1 MVTREMKHRLTGT
14 AAFAILP
21 LLLLLKTTIAL
32 FGGPSSVNAAIQP
45 AIVIDPAGAGA
56 SQDPWTEQQRAA
68 ADHIEFLKDQPFGP
82 SPLYRPAA
90 PITPDQT
97 PVVSRPDLP
106 TVRVQMIIA
115 SAAGSVALI
124 DGKRYRVGDSLG
136 ETSWIIAVIDADAL
150 AVTFKHVRTGQTTV
164 ISVHAPG

>member
-1 MVTREMKHRLTGT
+1 MRHSVTGT

-21 LLLLLKTTIAL
+21 LLLLVKMTIAL
-32 FGGPSSVNAAIQP
+32 FGGPSSVQATIQP
-45 AIVIDPAGAGA
+45 ALVIDPSAAGAMQA
-56 SQDPWTEQQRAA
+56 PWTEQQRSA

-82 SPLYRPAA
+82 SPLHRSAA

-97 PVVSRPDLP
+97 PVVHRPDLL
-106 TVRVQMIIA
+106 TVRVQMIMA

-136 ETSWIIAVIDADAL
+136 ETSWSIAAIDAEAL
-150 AVTFKHVRTGQTTV
+150 AVTFKHARTGETTV
-164 ISVHAPG
+164 ISVHTPG

>member
-1 MVTREMKHRLTGT
+1 MTRKAKHSLTGT

-21 LLLLLKTTIAL
+21 GLLLLKTTMAL
-32 FGGPSSVNAAIQP
+32 FGGPSSVQAAVEP
-45 AIVIDPAGAGA
+45 PLVIDLSGAVA
-56 SQDPWTEQQRAA
+56 PQEPWTAQQRAA

-82 SPLYRPAA
+82 SPLHRYVA

-97 PVVSRPDLP
+97 PVVSGPDSP
-106 TVRVQMIIA
+106 TVRVQMIMA

-136 ETSWIIAVIDADAL
+136 ETSWIITTIDTDGL
-150 AVTFKHVRTGQTTV
+150 AVTFKHARTGQTTV
-164 ISVHAPG
+164 ISVHAPE

>member
-1 MVTREMKHRLTGT
+1 MTREMKHSLTGT

-32 FGGPSSVNAAIQP
+32 FGGPSSVQATIQP
-45 AIVIDPAGAGA
+45 TLVIDPSGSRAP
-56 SQDPWTEQQRAA
+56 QEPWTEQQRAA

-82 SPLYRPAA
+82 SPVYRPAA

-106 TVRVQMIIA
+106 TVRVQMIMA
-115 SAAGSVALI
+115 SASGSVALI
-124 DGKRYRVGDSLG
+124 DGKRYGVGDLLG
-136 ETSWIIAVIDADAL
+136 ETSWIIVNIDADAL
-150 AVTFKHVRTGQTTV
+150 AVTFRHARTGQTTI
-164 ISVHAPG
+164 ISVHTPG

>member
-1 MVTREMKHRLTGT
+1 MTRETKHSLSGT

-32 FGGPSSVNAAIQP
+32 FGGPSSVQATIQP
-45 AIVIDPAGAGA
+45 ALVIDPSGSGAP
-56 SQDPWTEQQRAA
+56 QELRTEQQQTA

-82 SPLYRPAA
+82 SPLHRSAA

-106 TVRVQMIIA
+106 TVRVQMIMGA
-115 SAAGSVALI
+115 VSGSVALI

-136 ETSWIIAVIDADAL
+136 QTSWIIAAIDADAL
-150 AVTFKHVRTGQTTV
+150 AVTFKHARTGQTTV
-164 ISVHAPG
+164 ISVHSPG

>member
-1 MVTREMKHRLTGT
+1 MKHSLTGT

-32 FGGPSSVNAAIQP
+32 FGGPSSVQATIQP
-45 AIVIDPAGAGA
+45 PLVIDPSGAGA
-56 SQDPWTEQQRAA
+56 TQEPWTAQERAA

-90 PITPDQT
+90 PIMPDQT
-97 PVVSRPDLP
+97 PVVSRPELP
-106 TVRVQMIIA
+106 TVRVQMIMA

-136 ETSWIIAVIDADAL
+136 TTSWIIAAINADAL
-150 AVTFKHVRTGQTTV
+150 AVTFKHARTGQTTV
-164 ISVHAPG
+164 ISVHTPG

>member
-1 MVTREMKHRLTGT
+1 MTREMRHSVTGT

-21 LLLLLKTTIAL
+21 LLLLVKMTIAL
-32 FGGPSSVNAAIQP
+32 FGGPSSVQATIQP
-45 AIVIDPAGAGA
+45 ALVIDPSSAGAMQA
-56 SQDPWTEQQRAA
+56 PWTEQQRSA

-82 SPLYRPAA
+82 SPLHRSAA

-97 PVVSRPDLP
+97 PVVHRPDLL
-106 TVRVQMIIA
+106 TVRVQMIMA

-136 ETSWIIAVIDADAL
+136 ETSWSIAAIDAEAL
-150 AVTFKHVRTGQTTV
+150 AVTFKHARTGKTTV
-164 ISVHAPG
+164 ISVHTPG